1 MSYIKKLFRNFW
13 ALSIFCIVLGIAL
26 IMKPAF
32 FTLLA
37 GRIIGA
43 CLLTYGIV
51 LVGRYMSKNNG
62 EFSGDLAAGIIW
74 TIIGVMILVQPF
86 FISKIITIVF
96 GIYMLISGIIK
107 INENI
112 SIKNAG
118 YSGWELGLIL
128 AILTTCMGGILL
140 LNPLSLVGMS
150 MFVVGIALLVAGVS
164 NILGFL
170 FVKKKMKNVNVS
182 VGKSSNNEEN
192 QDFIDI

>member
-112 SIKNAG
+112 GIKNAG

-150 MFVVGIALLVAGVS
+150 MFVVGIVLLVAGVS